1 MTENVVQDSSS
12 PSQPPQAEDP
22 IGILPGITQ
31 FLSQQMRSLIQ
42 PLEPKE
48 APEIIE
54 AAGFRSE
61 VHKVTTED
69 GYILTMH
76 RYQPHLHIA
85 RMHHNDP
92 PRVGEG
98 VGPVVF
104 LQHGLICSSVDWVL
118 GARDKALGRVQSA
131 QYIH

>member
-1 MTENVVQDSSS
+1 MITKNIVQDTSGISE
-12 PSQPPQAEDP
+12 PELPPAEDP

-31 FLSQQMRSLIQ
+31 FLSQQLKTLIQ
-42 PLEPKE
+42 PPEPTE

-76 RYQPHLHIA
+76 R
-85 RMHHNDP
+85 
-92 PRVGEG
+92 
-98 VGPVVF
+98 
-104 LQHGLICSSVDWVL
+104 
-118 GARDKALGRVQSA
+118 
-131 QYIH
+131 

>member
-1 MTENVVQDSSS
+1 MTKNVIQDSSI
-12 PSQPPQAEDP
+12 PSQLPQAEDP

-31 FLSQQMRSLIQ
+31 FLSQQLRTLIR
-42 PLEPKE
+42 PSEPKE

-76 RYQPHLHIA
+76 R
-85 RMHHNDP
+85 
-92 PRVGEG
+92 
-98 VGPVVF
+98 F
-104 LQHGLICSSVDWVL
+104 
-118 GARDKALGRVQSA
+118 
-131 QYIH
+131 

>member
-1 MTENVVQDSSS
+1 MNIVQDGSSIS
-12 PSQPPQAEDP
+12 PVEVPQAEEP

-31 FLSQQMRSLIQ
+31 FLSQQLRTLIQ
-42 PLEPKE
+42 PPEPKE

-76 RYQPHLHIA
+76 R
-85 RMHHNDP
+85 DSS
-92 PRVGEG
+92 
-98 VGPVVF
+98 F
-104 LQHGLICSSVDWVL
+104 LS
-118 GARDKALGRVQSA
+118 
-131 QYIH
+131 

>member
-42 PLEPKE
+42 PLEAKE

-76 RYQPHLHIA
+76 RYHPHLHIA
-85 RMHHNDP
+85 CIIMIH
-92 PRVGEG
+92 
-98 VGPVVF
+98 
-104 LQHGLICSSVDWVL
+104 L
-118 GARDKALGRVQSA
+118 GWGRVLAPWSFSSTV
-131 QYIH
+131 